1 MTVGARSALVD
12 TSWGTTPDFNGDGAA
27 DVLVGAIGG
36 GGGAGRAYVYQSG
49 PVGLPKVPSVILTGV
64 EPGADFGG
72 SLASAGDV
80 NGDGFADLVVGAI
93 GAAGTGQ
100 VYLYLGGPTGLNTS
114 PATTITGGDG
124 FTANFGCSVASA
136 GDVNGD
142 GYADVLVGAYSASN
156 GTGRAYL
163 YWGGAAGLSTSPAVT
178 LNGLSGGGQF
188 GWSVASAGDTN
199 GDGFADVVIGA
210 PGAVNFTGRVYV
222 YLGSAAGLG
231 PSPSTALFSI
241 ETATGYFGSAVAGAG
256 DVNGDGYADVAIGAP
271 NRGSPRAYVF
281 WGSAA
286 GLQPV
291 PVTRLVPGDT
301 TGSTFGA
308 SVAIG
313 GDVNG
318 DGFADVVIGDP
329 SYGAFGVAYFY
340 LGGSSGI
347 GAVPSVTL
355 VGIESGGSFGN
366 AVAIAGDLDG
376 DGLSDLVIGASNVE
390 NGVGRVYLYIG
401 DPMIGVSS
409 FPSVTFVG
417 IDAGLSYYGNV
428 VASAERARRWLR
440 DRTSGRT

>member
-1 MTVGARSALVD
+1 MPATSTATASPTSSSAL
-12 TSWGTTPDFNGDGAA
+12 P
-27 DVLVGAIGG
+27 
-36 GGGAGRAYVYQSG
+36 
-49 PVGLPKVPSVILTGV
+49 
-64 EPGADFGG
+64 
-72 SLASAGDV
+72 
-80 NGDGFADLVVGAI
+80 
-93 GAAGTGQ
+93 
-100 VYLYLGGPTGLNTS
+100 
-114 PATTITGGDG
+114 
-124 FTANFGCSVASA
+124 
-136 GDVNGD
+136 
-142 GYADVLVGAYSASN
+142 
-156 GTGRAYL
+156 
-163 YWGGAAGLSTSPAVT
+163 
-178 LNGLSGGGQF
+178 
-188 GWSVASAGDTN
+188 
-199 GDGFADVVIGA
+199 
-210 PGAVNFTGRVYV
+210 
-222 YLGSAAGLG
+222 
-231 PSPSTALFSI
+231 
-241 ETATGYFGSAVAGAG
+241 TATHRERTS
-256 DVNGDGYADVAIGAP
+256 
-271 NRGSPRAYVF
+271 F

-347 GAVPSVTL
+347 GVVPSVTL
-355 VGIESGGSFGN
+355 VGIESGGNFGN

-428 VASAERARRWLR
+428 VASAESARRWLR
-440 DRTSGRT
+440 DRTSERTAFQRGFAEASSRHRGL